1 MHGKEGDQHCARCFN
16 IISGPSDDLLV
27 QILEGQLAEHLQ
39 ECR

>member
-1 MHGKEGDQHCARCFN
+1 MHGKEEDQHYARCFN

-27 QILEGQLAEHLQ
+27 QVLERQLAEHLQ